1 MDETAAFLMHFRR
14 ENQSSDTLRR
24 YKRAKY
30 LFRFAKKKPPDWRR
44 RLFSDIYQAHGYAEA
59 PQ

>member
-1 MDETAAFLMHFRR
+1 MDGTAAFLRYFCR

-30 LFRFAKKKPPDWRR
+30 AFGFAKKKPPD
-44 RLFSDIYQAHGYAEA
+44 
-59 PQ
+59 